1 MSDKLDR
8 KLVNLYIFTDLL
20 KMKTKIP
27 KDFSKVKK
35 IQDRRVR
42 KLAKKAYEIPFYKE
56 RFDQAGVKPE
66 DIRTG
71 LDLAKLPLL
80 TKDELRLWMKKE
92 GENTEKYKYWFRDT
106 TS

>member
-42 KLAKKAYEIPFYKE
+42 KLAKKPMIF
-56 RFDQAGVKPE
+56 RFIKS
-66 DIRTG
+66 G
-71 LDLAKLPLL
+71 L
-80 TKDELRLWMKKE
+80 TRLE
-92 GENTEKYKYWFRDT
+92 
-106 TS
+106 

>member
-42 KLAKKAYEIPFYKE
+42 
-56 RFDQAGVKPE
+56 
-66 DIRTG
+66 
-71 LDLAKLPLL
+71 
-80 TKDELRLWMKKE
+80 
-92 GENTEKYKYWFRDT
+92 
-106 TS
+106 